1 MDKTVKKQDKTA
13 IRQEESKR
21 EAWVESLLSL
31 LVMQKQTASLI
42 SNLITSVVLIMW
54 GLIDV
59 YSAVCLSV
67 PDVEKLSP
75 RGGSSAMT
83 EISDVS
89 AERKNSNK

>member
-1 MDKTVKKQDKTA
+1 MKTSAALT
-13 IRQEESKR
+13 
-21 EAWVESLLSL
+21 
-31 LVMQKQTASLI
+31 
-42 SNLITSVVLIMW
+42 MW

-59 YSAVCLSV
+59 YKAVCLSV

-89 AERKNSNK
+89 AERKNSNKFIKQIKSNVCLRVRRSKRNVTWEPRS